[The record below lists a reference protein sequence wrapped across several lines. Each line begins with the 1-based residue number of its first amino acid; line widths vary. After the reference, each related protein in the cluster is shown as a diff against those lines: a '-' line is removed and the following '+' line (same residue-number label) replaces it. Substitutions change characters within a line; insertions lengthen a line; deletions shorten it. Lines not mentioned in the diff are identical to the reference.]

1 VTRERRSQ
9 SRGSQDVCAV
19 EAAVGSRFAGA
30 KPKRRVAMFHDEGS
44 ELVVQSGEG
53 HTGASV
59 ERRANHV
66 SRREVE

>member
-1 VTRERRSQ
+1 
-9 SRGSQDVCAV
+9 
-19 EAAVGSRFAGA
+19 
-30 KPKRRVAMFHDEGS
+30 MFHDEGS